1 MVTISRA
8 EYEQLQQEKAQMEST
23 RVRLEAERI
32 KLEAEHARLEAKLA
46 TLEQEQAQVITS
58 LTLQNEW
65 LLEQLKLSKKKLFGR
80 SSEQAEQL
88 VMDQLSLTMNEAEA
102 YIFGMNSAGKAPV
115 TVKAY
120 ERKRQSGNVLDVV
133 PEGTPAEVVEHRLP
147 ENERICSACGSE
159 MVEIGKEVHRS
170 LQMKPAQFWIR
181 EDVYYTY
188 ACKNCEQET
197 GEANIVKAAKEP
209 ALLPGS
215 FASAE
220 AVAYLAA
227 QKFVM
232 YSPLYRLEQEFNRQ
246 GLKLSRQTMANWLLN
261 TSEKWLRPVYDT
273 LREQLRKESVLHA
286 DETTL
291 QVLKEPGRSSASKSY
306 MWLYRTSGCAKQAI
320 VLYEYQSTR
329 KAEHAE
335 AFLQGFNGW
344 LHADGYQGYHKL
356 PENIRVVGCW
366 AHARRKFD
374 EALQTLPKEM
384 QKDSPAAIG
393 ECYCSRLFKLE
404 QAFAEL
410 TPEERYEKRLEQAK
424 PVLDALLSWANEM
437 QVKTAPKSAMGRA
450 IHYLLEQWPY
460 LTRYLED
467 GRLELSNNRAERSIK
482 PFVMGRKN
490 WLFANTPG
498 GAQASSV
505 IYSLIETAKE
515 NGLDPYRYLL
525 WLLQNAPVLSET
537 DEVWAEKLLPARAPE
552 ECYMPQK

>member
-1 MVTISRA
+1 MCYHNLMKNEKKTAVNTAEMMSISRT
-8 EYEQLQQEKAQMEST
+8 EYESQ
-23 RVRLEAERI
+23 
-32 KLEAEHARLEAKLA
+32 
-46 TLEQEQAQVITS
+46 QAQ
-58 LTLQNEW
+58 LAELKLQNQW
-65 LLEQLKLSKKKLFGR
+65 LLEQLGLAKKRQFGS
-80 SSEQAEQL
+80 SSEKMHEEF
-88 VMDQLSLTMNEAEA
+88 MDQLGLTFNELEA
-102 YIFGMNSAGKAPV
+102 YVFGTNAATPEQIA
-115 TVKAY
+115 VKAH
-120 ERKRQSGNVLDVV
+120 ERKRKSGNVLEVV
-133 PEGTPAEVVEHRLP
+133 PEGTPTEVVEHRLP
-147 ENERICSACGSE
+147 EKDLVCKVCGSQME
-159 MVEIGKEVHRS
+159 EIGKEVHRT
-170 LQMKPAQFWIR
+170 LKMEPPKFWIR

-197 GEANIVKAAKEP
+197 GEANILKTPKEP

-220 AVAYLAA
+220 AVAHIVI

-246 GLKLSRQTMANWLLN
+246 GLKLSRQTMSNWLLN
-261 TSEKWLRPVYDT
+261 VSEMWLQPIYNV
-273 LREQLRKESVLHA
+273 LHEKLRKEQVLHA

-291 QVLKEPGRSSASKSY
+291 QVLKEAGRPSTSKSY
-306 MWLYRTSGCAKQAI
+306 MWLYRTSGCAEQAI

-335 AFLQGFNGW
+335 NFLKGFSGW

-404 QAFAEL
+404 EAFAEL
-410 TPEERYEKRLEQAK
+410 TPEERYEKRLEQEK

-515 NGLDPYRYLL
+515 NQLDPYRYLL
-525 WLLQNAPVLSET
+525 WVLRNASALSQADAAWAEQLTPANAPQ
-537 DEVWAEKLLPARAPE
+537 
-552 ECYMPQK
+552 ECKIPQK